1 MGNEQKANVY
11 QENIAWV
18 SGGLISESLP
28 KVGISKIII
37 KHNTGT
43 PESLTIS

>member
-1 MGNEQKANVY
+1 MAEPKQNVFK
-11 QENIAWV
+11 EAIAWA

-43 PESLTIS
+43 PVD

>member
-1 MGNEQKANVY
+1 MVESKQQVFKEAL
-11 QENIAWV
+11 AWS

-43 PESLTIS
+43 PENLTFS